1 MAIELSIGELAHH
14 TGTKVPTIRY
24 YEEAGLLPPP
34 ARTAGNQR
42 RYTAAH
48 LERLTFVRHARA
60 LGFELEAIRELLSLS
75 DHPDQPCAN
84 ADEIARRHRND
95 IETRVRQLKALQRE
109 LDRMIKAC
117 SGGKV
122 AECRIM
128 GILSDHGQCL
138 SHNHASADR

>member
-1 MAIELSIGELAHH
+1 MAIDLSIGELARR

-34 ARTAGNQR
+34 ARTIGNQR

-75 DHPDQPCAN
+75 DHPDQSCTHV
-84 ADEIARRHRND
+84 DEIARRHRDD
-95 IETRVRQLKALQRE
+95 IETRIRQLKALRRE

-128 GILSDHGQCL
+128 GVLA
-138 SHNHASADR
+138 NH